1 MNLVRSELLKIRTT
15 AAWLWLALGALVATA
30 LALVVNSW
38 LAHLTLTGDGTELA
52 GLPPEEAAAQQDV
65 VGQAANIYT
74 SGQYFGL
81 LFVMLIG
88 VLMVTNEFFHQT
100 ATTTFL
106 STPKRTSVIFSK
118 LAAASLI
125 GFGFWLVT
133 TIIVLV
139 AGAAFLSINDFGTQL
154 GQWEVQRAIL
164 FNLLAYAI
172 WTVLGIGVGTL
183 ITNQIGAVVTSA
195 VVYLIGTQVAGLFF
209 FLLSTWLES
218 DAVMKWQVVM
228 PSVASSVMVNS
239 IESPMLPAW
248 WVGALVLVGYAL
260 VTGAAGILIT
270 RKRDIS

>member
-15 AAWLWLALGALVATA
+15 AAWLWMALGAL
-30 LALVVNSW
+30 LAVVLAFAVNAW
-38 LAHLTLTGDGTELA
+38 LAHTTLTGDADML
-52 GLPPEEAAAQQDV
+52 GLPPEEMAAQQDV
-65 VGQAANIYT
+65 VGQAANLYT

-106 STPKRTSVIFSK
+106 STPKRTSVILSK
-118 LAAASLI
+118 LVAASLI

-133 TIIVLV
+133 SIINLV
-139 AGAAFLSINDFGTQL
+139 AGAIFMSVADFGTQL
-154 GQWEVQRAIL
+154 GEWEVQRAFL
-164 FNLLAYAI
+164 FNLLAYMI
-172 WTVLGIGVGTL
+172 WTILGIGVGSL

-195 VVYLIGTQVAGLFF
+195 VVYLIGTQVASVFF
-209 FLLSTWLES
+209 FLLSSWLDSE
-218 DAVMKWQVVM
+218 AVLKWQVVL
-228 PSVASSVMVNS
+228 PSVASTVMVNS

-248 WVGALVLVGYAL
+248 WVGALVLVGYAV
-260 VTGAAGILIT
+260 VTGVAGILIT

>member
-15 AAWLWLALGALVATA
+15 AAWLWMALGALAMTA
-30 LALVVNSW
+30 LAFAVNAW
-38 LAHLTLTGDGTELA
+38 LAHTTLTGDTDML

-106 STPKRTSVIFSK
+106 STPRRTNVILSK
-118 LAAASLI
+118 LVAASLI

-133 TIIVLV
+133 TVLDLV
-139 AGAAFLSINDFGTQL
+139 AGAVFLSANDFGTQL
-154 GQWEVQRAIL
+154 GEWDVQRAL
-164 FNLLAYAI
+164 LLNLLAYAI
-172 WTVLGIGVGTL
+172 WTILGIGVGTL

-209 FLLSTWLES
+209 FLLSSWLES
-218 DAVMKWQVVM
+218 EAVLKWQVVL
-228 PSVASSVMVNS
+228 PSVASQVMVNS
-239 IESPMLPAW
+239 IESPMLPVW
-248 WVGALVLVGYAL
+248 WVGALVLVGYAV
-260 VTGAAGILIT
+260 VTGLVGILIT